1 MGVSGLLGNRN
12 QVLDDGPWPSRLGV
26 EDRRVGT
33 GMTKLEVT
41 DLSARLDLQG
51 LLAYRAAV
59 VDRTVEVVN
68 ALPLAELA
76 QPLQADNLE
85 RVLDTGGAGGMSAPL
100 MVEAYLGR
108 TKGWL
113 LGHLALTHNYYHI
126 GQAFSIRAMTGA
138 PDPW

>member
-1 MGVSGLLGNRN
+1 
-12 QVLDDGPWPSRLGV
+12 
-26 EDRRVGT
+26 
-33 GMTKLEVT
+33 MTKLEVT

-85 RVLDTGGAGGMSAPL
+85 CVLDTGGAGGMSAPL